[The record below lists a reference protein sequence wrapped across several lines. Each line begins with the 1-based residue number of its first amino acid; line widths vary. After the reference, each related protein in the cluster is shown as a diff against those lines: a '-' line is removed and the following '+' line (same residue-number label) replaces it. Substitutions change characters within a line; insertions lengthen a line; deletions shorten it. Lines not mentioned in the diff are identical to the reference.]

1 MHQVRVHMTGINSNK
16 RATELPLS
24 YSLAIELL
32 SIARQEP
39 LTAWGARSLMIDKR
53 VGYSKAGSS
62 VSI

>member
-1 MHQVRVHMTGINSNK
+1 MTGINSNK